1 MGLRLAYTNPHH
13 SIPLTTMTKLLSA
26 LSGLGLLA
34 LAACGAQ
41 QPAQAQ
47 AQTPAASAAS
57 TAGFAPKN
65 LTGLAQATFAGGCF
79 WAQEEAFE
87 EIKGVKQ
94 VVSGYAGG
102 TVPHPSYEQVAGQAT
117 GHTETVNIYY
127 DPQVVSY
134 QELVNIFFTASHDPT
149 QLNRQGPDTG
159 PEYRSAVFYR
169 TPEEKK
175 IVEQT
180 IAKVNASK
188 QYDGKIVTQ
197 VVPFTQFWDAED
209 YHQGYYRLHPENPYI
224 ATVSAHKVE
233 HVRQRFPEDLKPGLP
248 NL

>member
-1 MGLRLAYTNPHH
+1 MNK
-13 SIPLTTMTKLLSA
+13 IFSA
-26 LSGLGLLA
+26 ACGLGILA
-34 LAACGAQ
+34 LAASCSQ
-41 QPAQAQ
+41 QPAEAKT
-47 AQTPAASAAS
+47 TPAGDPPAS

-102 TVPHPSYEQVAGQAT
+102 TVPHPSYEQVADQQT

-127 DPQVVSY
+127 DPKVVSY
-134 QELVNIFFTASHDPT
+134 QELANIFFTASHDPT
-149 QLNRQGPDTG
+149 QLNHQGNDTG

-175 IVEQT
+175 ILDET

-188 QYDGKIVTQ
+188 QYDDKIVTQ
-197 VVPFTQFWDAED
+197 VVPFKQFWDAED
-209 YHQGYYRLHPENPYI
+209 YHQGYYRLHLDNPYI
-224 ATVSAHKVE
+224 ATVSEHKVA
-233 HVRQRFPEDLKPGLP
+233 HVRKLFPQALKANLP

>member
-1 MGLRLAYTNPHH
+1 
-13 SIPLTTMTKLLSA
+13 MTQLLSA
-26 LSGLGLLA
+26 ISGLGLLA
-34 LAACGAQ
+34 LAACGSQ

-47 AQTPAASAAS
+47 AQPKSTSPLTSS
-57 TAGFAPKN
+57 TAGFAPAN

-79 WAQEEAFE
+79 WAQEEACE

-102 TVPHPSYEQVAGQAT
+102 TVPHPSYEQVAGQET

-127 DPQVVSY
+127 DPKVISY
-134 QELVNIFFTASHDPT
+134 QTLASIFFTASHDPT
-149 QLNRQGPDTG
+149 QLNRQGNDTG

-175 IVEQT
+175 VIDET

-188 QYDGKIVTQ
+188 
-197 VVPFTQFWDAED
+197 QFWDAED
-209 YHQGYYRLHPENPYI
+209 YHQGYYRLHPDNPYI
-224 ATVSAHKVE
+224 EAVSARKVE
-233 HVRQRFPEDLKPGLP
+233 HVRKQFPQDLKPGTVAS
-248 NL
+248 N

>member
-1 MGLRLAYTNPHH
+1 MTNF
-13 SIPLTTMTKLLSA
+13 LSA
-26 LSGLGLLA
+26 ASGLGLLA
-34 LAACGAQ
+34 LLTACGSQ
-41 QPAQAQ
+41 QSAQAQ
-47 AQTPAASAAS
+47 AQTPAVQVAS

-102 TVPHPSYEQVAGQAT
+102 TVAHPSYEQVAEQQT

-127 DPQVVSY
+127 DPKVVSY
-134 QELVNIFFTASHDPT
+134 QELATIFFTASHDPT
-149 QLNRQGPDTG
+149 QLNRQGNDTG

-175 IVEQT
+175 TIEET

-188 QYDGKIVTQ
+188 QYSDKIVTQ
-197 VVPFTQFWDAED
+197 VVPYSQFWDAED
-209 YHQGYYRLHPENPYI
+209 YHQGYYRLHPDNPYI
-224 ATVSAHKVE
+224 TNVSEHKVA
-233 HVRQRFPEDLKPGLP
+233 HVRKLFPQDLKANLP

>member
-1 MGLRLAYTNPHH
+1 
-13 SIPLTTMTKLLSA
+13 MTKFLSA
-26 LSGLGLLA
+26 ASGLGLLA
-34 LAACGAQ
+34 LLTACGSQ

-47 AQTPAASAAS
+47 AQTPAAQVAS

-87 EIKGVKQ
+87 ELKGVKQ

-102 TVPHPSYEQVAGQAT
+102 TVAHPSYEQVAGQQT

-127 DPQVVSY
+127 DPKVISY
-134 QELVNIFFTASHDPT
+134 QELANIFFTASHDPT
-149 QLNRQGPDTG
+149 QLNRQGNDTG

-175 IVEQT
+175 VIEET

-188 QYDGKIVTQ
+188 QYGDKIVTQ
-197 VVPFTQFWDAED
+197 VVPFSQFWDAEG
-209 YHQGYYRLHPENPYI
+209 YHQGYYRLNPDNPYI
-224 ATVSAHKVE
+224 TNVSARKVE
-233 HVRQRFPEDLKPGLP
+233 HVRERFPQDLKTNLP

>member
-1 MGLRLAYTNPHH
+1 
-13 SIPLTTMTKLLSA
+13 MTKFLSA
-26 LSGLGLLA
+26 ASSLGLLA
-34 LAACGAQ
+34 LLTACGSQ

-47 AQTPAASAAS
+47 AQTPAAQVAS

-65 LTGLAQATFAGGCF
+65 LNGLAQATFAGGCF

-87 EIKGVKQ
+87 ELKGVKQ

-102 TVPHPSYEQVAGQAT
+102 TVPHPSYEQVAGQQT
-117 GHTETVNIYY
+117 GHTETVNVYY
-127 DPQVVSY
+127 DPKVISY
-134 QELVNIFFTASHDPT
+134 QELANIFFTASHDPT
-149 QLNRQGPDTG
+149 QLNRQGNDTG

-175 IVEQT
+175 IIEET

-188 QYDGKIVTQ
+188 QYGSKIVTQ
-197 VVPFTQFWDAED
+197 VVPFSQFWDAEG
-209 YHQGYYRLHPENPYI
+209 YHQGYYRLNPDNPYI
-224 ATVSAHKVE
+224 TNVSARKVE
-233 HVRQRFPEDLKPGLP
+233 HVRERFPQDLKANLP

>member
-1 MGLRLAYTNPHH
+1 
-13 SIPLTTMTKLLSA
+13 MTKLLSA
-26 LSGLGLLA
+26 ISGLGLLA
-34 LAACGAQ
+34 LAACGSQ

-47 AQTPAASAAS
+47 AQPKSASPLTSS
-57 TAGFAPKN
+57 TAGFAPAS

-102 TVPHPSYEQVAGQAT
+102 TVPHPSYEQVAAQNT

-127 DPQVVSY
+127 DPKVISY
-134 QELVNIFFTASHDPT
+134 QTLASIFFTASHDPT
-149 QLNRQGPDTG
+149 QLNRQGNDTG

-175 IVEQT
+175 IIDDT

-188 QYDGKIVTQ
+188 QYDAKIVTQ
-197 VVPFTQFWDAED
+197 VVPFKQFWDAED

-224 ATVSAHKVE
+224 EAVSARKVE
-233 HVRQRFPEDLKPGLP
+233 HVRKLFPQDLKPGTVAS
-248 NL
+248 N

>member
-1 MGLRLAYTNPHH
+1 MNKLATA
-13 SIPLTTMTKLLSA
+13 A
-26 LSGLGLLA
+26 LGLGFLA
-34 LAACGAQ
+34 CASCGTD
-41 QPAQAQ
+41 QPLQAK
-47 AQTPAASAAS
+47 ALGGDSGTPPAS
-57 TAGFAPKN
+57 TAGFAPKD

-102 TVPHPSYEQVAGQAT
+102 TVPHPTYEQVAAQNT
-117 GHTETVNIYY
+117 GHTETVNVYY
-127 DPQVVSY
+127 DPKVVSY
-134 QELVNIFFTASHDPT
+134 QELANIFLTASHDPT
-149 QLNRQGPDTG
+149 QLNRQGPDSG

-175 IVEQT
+175 ILDET

-188 QYDGKIVTQ
+188 QYDAKIVTQ
-197 VVPFTQFWDAED
+197 VVPFKQFWDAEE
-209 YHQGYYRLHPENPYI
+209 YHQGYYRLHPDNPYI
-224 ATVSAHKVE
+224 AAVSEHKVA
-233 HVRQRFPEDLKPGLP
+233 HVRKLFPQDLKANLP

>member
-1 MGLRLAYTNPHH
+1 
-13 SIPLTTMTKLLSA
+13 MTKLLSA
-26 LSGLGLLA
+26 ATGLGLLA
-34 LAACGAQ
+34 LTACGSQ

-47 AQTPAASAAS
+47 AQTPAAKVAS

-102 TVPHPSYEQVAGQAT
+102 TVAHPSYEQVAGQQT
-117 GHTETVNIYY
+117 GHTETVNIFY
-127 DPQVVSY
+127 DPKVVSY
-134 QELVNIFFTASHDPT
+134 QELANIFFTASHDPT

-175 IVEQT
+175 IIEET

-188 QYDGKIVTQ
+188 QYDDKIVTQ
-197 VVPFTQFWDAED
+197 VVPFSQFWDAED
-209 YHQGYYRLHPENPYI
+209 YHQGYYRLNTDNPYI
-224 ATVSAHKVE
+224 ANVSEHKVA
-233 HVRQRFPEDLKPGLP
+233 HVRKLFPQDLKANLP

>member
-1 MGLRLAYTNPHH
+1 
-13 SIPLTTMTKLLSA
+13 MTKLLSA
-26 LSGLGLLA
+26 AFGLGLLA
-34 LAACGAQ
+34 LTACGSQ

-47 AQTPAASAAS
+47 AQSPAAQVAS

-87 EIKGVKQ
+87 QLKGVKQ

-102 TVPHPSYEQVAGQAT
+102 TVAHPSYEQVAGQQT

-127 DPQVVSY
+127 DPKVISY
-134 QELVNIFFTASHDPT
+134 QELADIFFTASHDPT
-149 QLNRQGPDTG
+149 QLNRQGNDTG
-159 PEYRSAVFYR
+159 PEYRSAAFYR

-175 IVEQT
+175 VLETT

-188 QYDGKIVTQ
+188 QYGSKIVTQ
-197 VVPFTQFWDAED
+197 VVPFSQFWDAED
-209 YHQGYYRLHPENPYI
+209 YHQGYYRLHTDNPYI
-224 ATVSAHKVE
+224 INVSEHKVA
-233 HVRQRFPEDLKPGLP
+233 HVRKLFPQDLKSNLP

>member
-1 MGLRLAYTNPHH
+1 MQVFLK
-13 SIPLTTMTKLLSA
+13 II
-26 LSGLGLLA
+26 SGAGLLA
-34 LAACGAQ
+34 LVACGAQ

-47 AQTPAASAAS
+47 SQPAAS
-57 TAGFAPKN
+57 TAGFAPKD

-127 DPQVVSY
+127 DPKEVSY
-134 QELVNIFFTASHDPT
+134 KTLAQIFFQASHDPT

-175 IVEQT
+175 IIDDVVAQ
-180 IAKVNASK
+180 VNASK
-188 QYDGKIVTQ
+188 EYDSKIVTQ
-197 VVPFTQFWDAED
+197 VVPFKQFWPAEE
-209 YHQGYYRLHPENPYI
+209 YHQGYYRLHPDNPYI
-224 ATVSAHKVE
+224 ATVSEHKVAR
-233 HVRQRFPEDLKPGLP
+233 VRKLFPLDLKPDLP
-248 NL
+248 SL

>member
-1 MGLRLAYTNPHH
+1 
-13 SIPLTTMTKLLSA
+13 MTKLLSA
-26 LSGLGLLA
+26 ACGLGLLA
-34 LAACGAQ
+34 LGACGSQ
-41 QPAQAQ
+41 QSAQAQ
-47 AQTPAASAAS
+47 ATSQTSPAFSAS
-57 TAGFAPKN
+57 TAGFAPAN

-102 TVPHPSYEQVAGQAT
+102 TVAHPTYEQVAGQET

-127 DPQVVSY
+127 DPKVVSY
-134 QELVNIFFTASHDPT
+134 QTLASIFFTASHDPT
-149 QLNRQGPDTG
+149 QLNRQGNDTG

-175 IVEQT
+175 ILDET

-188 QYDGKIVTQ
+188 QYDDKIVTQ
-197 VVPFTQFWDAED
+197 VVPFKQFWPAED

-224 ATVSAHKVE
+224 TNVSAHKVE
-233 HVRQRFPEDLKPGLP
+233 HVRKQFPQELKQAIQ
-248 NL
+248 

>member
-1 MGLRLAYTNPHH
+1 
-13 SIPLTTMTKLLSA
+13 MTKILSA
-26 LSGLGLLA
+26 VSGLGLLA
-34 LAACGAQ
+34 LAACGSQ

-47 AQTPAASAAS
+47 AQTPGAGGAAPS
-57 TAGFAPKN
+57 TAGFAPKD

-102 TVPHPSYEQVAGQAT
+102 TVPHPSYEQVCGQQT

-127 DPQVVSY
+127 DPKVVSY
-134 QELVNIFFTASHDPT
+134 KTLADIFFTASHDPT
-149 QLNRQGPDTG
+149 QLNRQGPDSG
-159 PEYRSAVFYR
+159 PEYRSAAFYR

-175 IVEQT
+175 ILDET

-188 QYDGKIVTQ
+188 EYDGKIVTQ
-197 VVPFTQFWDAED
+197 VAPLTQFWPAEA
-209 YHQGYYRLHPENPYI
+209 YHQGYYRLNPDNPYI
-224 ATVSAHKVE
+224 INVSEHKVA
-233 HVRQRFPEDLKPGLP
+233 HVRKLFPQDLKADLP
-248 NL
+248 AM